1 MTLDTNEKGNRI
13 EYIDF
18 LKFIGMIALITAH
31 IGAPAK
37 IMMIRNF
44 DVPLMVILS
53 AVLGERSFQR
63 HAGDKKRIRNYYA
76 DRLKRLVVP
85 TWIFLALYF
94 VIVYFVNGGLFE
106 WRYYV
111 DSFLLTKYG
120 IGYVWVILVYLYSAL
135 FVPLLYK
142 IRLSKAGI
150 LCVAAIYIAY
160 EVAYYFGVGMGSK
173 VFDTTV
179 NTIIPYGVLTFL
191 GYNYFRMEK
200 KYRYLIVAVAF
211 LIFAGFGMYYWKICG
226 AFQSV
231 QIAKYPPRFYYM
243 GFGIAVSFLLLLLCE
258 KWSLKIYH
266 SKLVRF
272 VSGHSM
278 WLYLWHILV
287 LLFYGILKLPEIWYI
302 KFPVVFMAAGGMV
315 WIVNVLL
322 DKIEKKKKI
331 KWFRY
336 LRG

>member
-1 MTLDTNEKGNRI
+1 MTLATNEKGNRI

-18 LKFIGMIALITAH
+18 LKFIGMTAIITAH

-37 IMMIRNF
+37 IMMLRNF

-53 AVLGERSFQR
+53 AILGERSFQR
-63 HAGDKKRIRNYYA
+63 HVNEKKSTMSYYV
-76 DRLKRLVVP
+76 DRLKRLVIP
-85 TWIFLALYF
+85 TWIFLVLYF
-94 VIVYFVNGGLFE
+94 VIAYFVNGGLFE

-120 IGYVWVILVYLYSAL
+120 IGYVWVILVYLYSAILLPL
-135 FVPLLYK
+135 FSK
-142 IRLSKAGI
+142 MRLSWAGI
-150 LCVAAIYIAY
+150 LCVAAIYIVY
-160 EVAYYFGVGMGSK
+160 EVAYYFGIGMGNK
-173 VFDTTV
+173 LFDTTV
-179 NTIIPYGVLTFL
+179 NTIIPYGVLTYL
-191 GYNYFRMEK
+191 GYNYFQMK
-200 KYRYLIVAVAF
+200 KKHRYLIAMTAF
-211 LIFAGFGMYYWKICG
+211 MVFAGFGMYYWKICG

-243 GFGIAVSFLLLLLCE
+243 GFGVAVSFLLLLICE
-258 KWSLKIYH
+258 KWNLKVYG

-287 LLFYGILKLPEIWYI
+287 LLIYGVLKLPEIWYI
-302 KFPVVFMAAGGMV
+302 KFLVVYMTAGGMV
-315 WIVNVLL
+315 WIVNALL
-322 DKIEKKKKI
+322 DKIENKKRI